1 MAPVGAQVGLSVVGS
16 DTVRAG
22 VDAERVSVAAV
33 VPPTPASVGMARAVV
48 GAVVDRAAPSW
59 GDRVRLAVSELV
71 TNAIVHAGTTIEVG
85 ATWDGRRL
93 RVEVGDGDPTALPVD
108 KLVSFDQVRGWGL
121 GLVDRAVGGWTCE
134 VAAAGKVVWFE
145 VDGASVS

>member
-1 MAPVGAQVGLSVVGS
+1 MAPVGAEAGPSVGAIGS
-16 DTVRAG
+16 CRGPD
-22 VDAERVSVAAV
+22 DERVSVSAV

-48 GAVVDRAAPSW
+48 GAVVDRTAPDW

-71 TNAIVHAGTTIEVG
+71 TNAVVHAGTDIQVA

-93 RVEVGDGDPTALPVD
+93 RVVVGDGDPSALPVD
-108 KLVSFDQVRGWGL
+108 KLVSFDQIGGWGL

-134 VAAAGKVVWFE
+134 VADGGKVVWFE
-145 VDGASVS
+145 VDGSSVS